1 MTNKEICKSLNI
13 KRICRHMKHLII
25 SCLLFLATVNFSFA
39 VVNAPDFSLHGEEDK
54 VYRLEDFKGKPLI
67 LFFFSFSCGHCEKA
81 MPVIKDLYKNSNG
94 RYNILGVVYGTPK
107 ENLKNKKM
115 ENWAD
120 FPVVI
125 GTESVRKDYKVSGTP
140 YIWVIGPDGT
150 LKERFIGGRGAE
162 MLTPPRSPSQDQLPS
177 YPLFGKEGKPQ
188 GRGVGELRVGLFEL
202 SSDPKGYEG
211 KDIEVG
217 GLLIQ
222 TSPSYFPKPVFMITN
237 GTDKVRVSAWLPME
251 VAPSPKGL
259 KKQRKKVMSDFLDKY
274 VIISGK
280 VVLEDGRP
288 VIEVKDGKLLE

>member
-1 MTNKEICKSLNI
+1 
-13 KRICRHMKHLII
+13 MKHLII

-39 VVNAPDFSLHGEEDK
+39 ATKAPEFSLLGENDK

-67 LFFFSFSCGHCEKA
+67 LFFFSFSCGHCERA
-81 MPVIKDLYKNSNG
+81 MPVVKELYKKSDG

-107 ENLKNKKM
+107 KDLKYKKM
-115 ENWAD
+115 ETWAE
-120 FPVVI
+120 FPVLI

-150 LKERFIGGRGAE
+150 LKERFIGGKGAE
-162 MLTPPRSPSQDQLPS
+162 LLGKYLESELNPPFS
-177 YPLFGKEGKPQ
+177 KEE
-188 GRGVGELRVGLFEL
+188 VGAQRVGLFEL

-237 GTDKVRVSAWLPME
+237 GTDMVRVSAWLPME

-259 KKQRKKVMSDFLDKY
+259 KKQRKKVMSDFLGKY

-280 VVLEDGRP
+280 VVLEDGKP
-288 VIEVKDGKLLE
+288 FVEVKNAKAVE

>member
-1 MTNKEICKSLNI
+1 
-13 KRICRHMKHLII
+13 MKLHTVILIALLLII
-25 SCLLFLATVNFSFA
+25 SSPVYA
-39 VVNAPDFSLHGEEDK
+39 VQAHDFSLHGEGDK

-67 LFFFSFSCGHCEKA
+67 LFFFSFSCGHCERA
-81 MPVIKDLYKNSNG
+81 MPVIKELYKNSNG
-94 RYNILGVVYGTPK
+94 KYNILGIVYGTPK
-107 ENLKNKKM
+107 EDM
-115 ENWAD
+115 EYKIIETGTE
-120 FPVVI
+120 FPVAK
-125 GTESVRKDYKVSGTP
+125 GTKKIREDYKVSGTP

-150 LKERFIGGRGAE
+150 LKERFVGERGAE
-162 MLTPPRSPSQDQLPS
+162 MLTPPRSPSQNQLPS
-177 YPLFGKEGKPQ
+177 YPLFDKEEKPQ

-211 KDIEVG
+211 KDIKIG

-237 GTDKVRVSAWLPME
+237 GTDKVRVSAWLPLE

-280 VVLEDGRP
+280 VVLEDGKP
-288 VIEVKDGKLLE
+288 YIEVKNAKEVE

>member
-1 MTNKEICKSLNI
+1 MKKYILRSLYKTAI
-13 KRICRHMKHLII
+13 ASLVI
-25 SCLLFLATVNFSFA
+25 SINCAYPSFA
-39 VVNAPDFSLHGEEDK
+39 ATNAPDFSLHGEGDAI
-54 VYRLEDFKGKPLI
+54 YRLSDFKGKPLI

-81 MPVIKDLYKNSNG
+81 MPVIKELYKNSNG
-94 RYNILGVVYGTPK
+94 RYNILGIVYGTPK
-107 ENLKNKKM
+107 EDLKNNKM

-150 LKERFIGGRGAE
+150 LKERYIGGKGAE
-162 MLTPPRSPSQDQLPS
+162 LLEKYLEIEFNSP
-177 YPLFGKEGKPQ
+177 FGK
-188 GRGVGELRVGLFEL
+188 GRLGGFSAQRVGLFEL

-259 KKQRKKVMSDFLDKY
+259 KKQRKKVMSDFLGKY

-288 VIEVKDGKLLE
+288 VIEVKDGKAVEHQDRQK